1 MEKAGMGQAGIS
13 GPYAVQ
19 IGKLADSL
27 EHLSKVF
34 LKLER
39 QKQVFTKM
47 NCRKCFFRW
56 RRVSV
61 QNVIIWSGVGERTMS
76 ILTSWDMKF
85 CMPSRNMGKN

>member
-39 QKQVFTKM
+39 QKQVFTKDELQEM
-47 NCRKCFFRW
+47 FFQVEESVCTKCDHM
-56 RRVSV
+56 SV
-61 QNVIIWSGVGERTMS
+61 VGERTMF
-76 ILTSWDMKF
+76 IVTSWDMKF

>member
-39 QKQVFTKM
+39 QKQVFTKDELQEM
-47 NCRKCFFRW
+47 FFRW

-76 ILTSWDMKF
+76 ILTS
-85 CMPSRNMGKN
+85 

>member
-39 QKQVFTKM
+39 QKQVFTKDELQEM
-47 NCRKCFFRW
+47 FFQ
-56 RRVSV
+56 V
-61 QNVIIWSGVGERTMS
+61 E
-76 ILTSWDMKF
+76 
-85 CMPSRNMGKN
+85 